1 MRLFISIPLFV
12 YLLII
17 ANVVMLAGA
26 PGQSMM
32 NIIVADFGLPS
43 GSRTIIT
50 VSDLLI
56 IAGVFFLYIETFKA
70 TRTTVLS
77 IVDHSLS
84 LLVFVAFLIEY
95 LVVDAVGN
103 STFLILAIT
112 SLMDVIVGFTVTI
125 STAKRDL
132 TFGG

>member
-17 ANVVMLAGA
+17 ANMVMLAGA

-56 IAGVFFLYIETFKA
+56 IAGIFFLYIETFKA
-70 TRTTVLS
+70 TRTSVLS